1 MECLC
6 TFDILWHLAQSSFF
20 QLSGL
25 YGFVGLL
32 YSVTGGVALT
42 VFFTIFLLNRTLRG
56 RRQQRNRVKGRT
68 PTEFYLQNRH
78 LQ

>member
-32 YSVTGGVALT
+32 YSVTGGVALA
-42 VFFTIFLLNRTLRG
+42 VFLHNFSA
-56 RRQQRNRVKGRT
+56 Q
-68 PTEFYLQNRH
+68 
-78 LQ
+78 